1 MTSSSEG
8 LDVRHSVITGFSCWL
23 ATMMAFWLHCGNP
36 WWAAISAWVTSTP
49 DPHASLFKGLMRVA
63 GTFAGFAVGSW
74 FALELA
80 GNPFGQAVAVFL
92 LGAAGT
98 YMRFRTR
105 FSYAWTIGSVTA
117 FILIATSIT
126 NPEAVYQTGH
136 YRLYEI
142 IAGVISTMASRQFL
156 SPLLGL
162 RRPPETASA
171 TNPLLSDQ
179 ELDKVKEIAVVG
191 GVLPVIVMVMW
202 SWLNLPSLVQ
212 IIVTA
217 YVTLDRD
224 VVSAQFRATQRIL
237 GCLGGGCLGLIVASM
252 TIESLFVWSV
262 ILFGG
267 IFAFS
272 RLHLG
277 NGRWSYVGTQGGVAF
292 ILALVTGDNA
302 PNSILPV
309 INRIAGMISG
319 VIILALLCLFLAQ
332 WQERSSANRL
342 MALKDER

>member
-8 LDVRHSVITGFSCWL
+8 LDVRHSVITGLSCWL

-49 DPHASLFKGLMRVA
+49 DPHASLFKSLMRVM
-63 GTFAGFAVGSW
+63 GTFAGFVAGSW
-74 FALELA
+74 CALELA
-80 GNPFGQAVAVFL
+80 GNPFGQAVALFT

-98 YMRFRTR
+98 YMRFRSR

-117 FILIATSIT
+117 FILIATAIT
-126 NPEAVYQTGH
+126 DPDAVYQTGH
-136 YRLYEI
+136 FRLYEI
-142 IAGVISTMASRQFL
+142 IAGVISTMACRQLL

-162 RRPPETASA
+162 RRPPKMAAA
-171 TNPLLSDQ
+171 TPNPLLSVE
-179 ELDKVKEIAVVG
+179 ELDKVKEIAIVG
-191 GVLPVIVMVMW
+191 GVLPVIVMMMW

-237 GCLGGGCLGLIVASM
+237 GCLGGGCLGLMVASM
-252 TIESLFVWSV
+252 TIDSLFVWSV
-262 ILFGG
+262 MLSGG

-292 ILALVTGDNA
+292 ILALVTGDNP

-319 VIILALLCLFLAQ
+319 VAILALLCLFLAR
-332 WQERSSANRL
+332 WQERYSAKSSL
-342 MALKDER
+342 SVKG